1 MEATPDARLEQLLED
16 LQAHFRQG
24 GTLGDLQ
31 GFEDKD
37 YEAIYAVGHGLYMQ
51 GKNEE
56 AAKVF
61 GFLMM
66 HNPYDRRFP
75 IAMGAAQQMLGKFA
89 DAIGFYALGIVLDM
103 NDPVPLFHTAECLA
117 ASGERD
123 DAREAFERVIMLCN
137 KPGHQALREKASVR
151 LQLLRATEPA
161 QETK

>member
-1 MEATPDARLEQLLED
+1 MAMETNPDARLDQLLEE
-16 LQAHFRQG
+16 LQGHFRQG

-37 YEAIYAVGHGLYMQ
+37 YEAIYAVGHGLYTQ
-51 GKNEE
+51 GKNAE
-56 AAKVF
+56 ASKVF

-103 NDPVPLFHTAECLA
+103 SDPVPLFHTAECLA
-117 ASGERD
+117 AIGERD
-123 DAREAFERVIMLCN
+123 DARDAFNNVITLCN
-137 KPGHQALREKASVR
+137 KPEYQALREKTAVR
-151 LQLLRATEPA
+151 LQLMQASA
-161 QETK
+161 QETT